1 MAKLIPLNEQEKI
14 FDRKGLGTRRF
25 NRFINQ
31 VTTQV
36 NETTTVAQDAVNI
49 DALALI
55 AGINERLGSEQ
66 FLTSDSDSFTVDSTT
81 LFSDQT
87 EA

>member
-14 FDRKGLGTRRF
+14 FDKRGLGTRRF

-36 NETTTVAQDAVNI
+36 NDSTEAVQDAVDI
-49 DALALI
+49 DTLSLI
-55 AGINERLGSEQ
+55 AAINERLGSEQ
-66 FLTSDSDSFTVDSTT
+66 FLTSDSDSFTVDSDT
-81 LFSDQT
+81 LFVDMI

>member
-14 FDRKGLGTRRF
+14 FDKKGLGTRRL

-36 NETTTVAQDAVNI
+36 NDSTEAVQDAVHI
-49 DALALI
+49 DTLSLI
-55 AGINERLGSEQ
+55 AVINERLGSEQ
-66 FLTSDSDSFTVDSTT
+66 FLTSDSDSFTVDSDT
-81 LFSDQT
+81 LFVDQI

>member
-14 FDRKGLGTRRF
+14 FDKRGLGTRRF

-36 NETTTVAQDAVNI
+36 NDSTEAVQDAVDI
-49 DALALI
+49 DTLSLI
-55 AGINERLGSEQ
+55 AAINERLGSEQ
-66 FLTSDSDSFTVDSTT
+66 FLTSDSDSFTVDSDT
-81 LFSDQT
+81 LFVDQI

>member
-14 FDRKGLGTRRF
+14 FDKRGLGTRRF

-36 NETTTVAQDAVNI
+36 NDSTEAVQDAVDI
-49 DALALI
+49 DTLSLI
-55 AGINERLGSEQ
+55 AAINERLGSEQ
-66 FLTSDSDSFTVDSTT
+66 FLTSDTDSFTVDSDT
-81 LFSDQT
+81 LFVDMI

>member
-14 FDRKGLGTRRF
+14 FDRAGLGTRRF

-31 VTTQV
+31 VTNQV

-66 FLTSDSDSFTVDSTT
+66 FLTSDSDSFTVDSNT
-81 LFSDQT
+81 LFVDMI

>member
-14 FDRKGLGTRRF
+14 FDKRGLGTRRF

-36 NETTTVAQDAVNI
+36 NETTTVAQDAVAI
-49 DALALI
+49 DTLALI

-66 FLTSDSDSFTVDSTT
+66 FLTSDTDSFTVDSDT
-81 LFSDQT
+81 LFVDMI

>member
-14 FDRKGLGTRRF
+14 FDKRGLGTRRF

-31 VTTQV
+31 VTSQV
-36 NETTTVAQDAVNI
+36 NETTTVAQDAVAI
-49 DALALI
+49 DTLSLI
-55 AGINERLGSEQ
+55 ANINERLGSEQ
-66 FLTSDSDSFTVDSTT
+66 FLTSDSDSFTVDSIN
-81 LFSDQT
+81 FFVDQD